1 LNGKEH
7 VDFSKIKIGAQ
18 TLSDAIFT
26 QTQTKKARPD
36 MSDKRN
42 IMQAIGNLDYPKMIE
57 VSDYYFRTNG
67 IYSRLCK
74 YAARM
79 YRYDWY
85 ITPYINEE
93 INETKQN
100 KCLQKFDEAL
110 KYFDAFEIKK
120 TFGDIA
126 LKVVRRG
133 SYYGYLILNKNR
145 PMIQELPSYYCRSR
159 FCGPDGRPVVEFNMK
174 YFDDQFRDEEQ
185 RKRMLNLFPPE
196 FKKGYML
203 YIKGKLPP
211 MFQGDTKGW
220 YMLDPDFGIK
230 ININNEDTPLFMSVI
245 PALIDL
251 EDTQALARKKQ
262 EQELLK
268 ILVQKFPLDKN
279 YNLVFDTDEMADL
292 HRAAVNMIGQAVGI
306 DVLTTVADISV
317 EDMAEAKTSAD
328 SDDVAKAERAVFNAA
343 GVSQMQFNTD
353 GNIALEKSILNDEAA
368 LLDLV
373 LQFEALLNNILDLKY
388 NGSAKQYSFR
398 ASILPTTIYNYKD
411 ISKQYKEMTQLGYS
425 KMLPQIAL
433 GQSQSSILATAY
445 FENDVLNLV
454 ERLVP
459 PMSSNTMNAQSLKE
473 ETSSKKT
480 NSATK
485 TDDEKKGGRP
495 TNEEQ
500 GKATSEKRMQNQ
512 ESES

>member
-1 LNGKEH
+1 
-7 VDFSKIKIGAQ
+7 
-18 TLSDAIFT
+18 
-26 QTQTKKARPD
+26 
-36 MSDKRN
+36 
-42 IMQAIGNLDYPKMIE
+42 
-57 VSDYYFRTNG
+57 
-67 IYSRLCK
+67 
-74 YAARM
+74 
-79 YRYDWY
+79 
-85 ITPYINEE
+85 
-93 INETKQN
+93 
-100 KCLQKFDEAL
+100 
-110 KYFDAFEIKK
+110 
-120 TFGDIA
+120 
-126 LKVVRRG
+126 
-133 SYYGYLILNKNR
+133 
-145 PMIQELPSYYCRSR
+145 
-159 FCGPDGRPVVEFNMK
+159 
-174 YFDDQFRDEEQ
+174 
-185 RKRMLNLFPPE
+185 
-196 FKKGYML
+196 
-203 YIKGKLPP
+203 
-211 MFQGDTKGW
+211 
-220 YMLDPDFGIK
+220 MLDPDFGIK

-317 EDMAEAKTSAD
+317 EDMAETKTSAD

-480 NSATK
+480 NSAAK